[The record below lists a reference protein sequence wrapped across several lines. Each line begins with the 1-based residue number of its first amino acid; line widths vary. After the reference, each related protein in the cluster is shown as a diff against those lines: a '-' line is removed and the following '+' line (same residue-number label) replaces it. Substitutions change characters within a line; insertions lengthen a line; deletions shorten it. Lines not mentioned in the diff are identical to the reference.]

1 MSTLS
6 ATSSAGSPWPD
17 ARSARLS
24 ARQDKMFATVDAD
37 GSLGKNE
44 LKAGMK
50 SLMPAP
56 KPTIELAR
64 SRLSHVAPLR

>member
-1 MSTLS
+1 
-6 ATSSAGSPWPD
+6 
-17 ARSARLS
+17 
-24 ARQDKMFATVDAD
+24 MFATVDAD